1 MTTDP
6 RFDRRLPSHRPGYP
20 VSPRTLRRRL
30 RPDPPTASRPAVR
43 HPRPE
48 GPDRPGTALSLPV
61 QPQPCAS
68 PTMRRRL
75 RPVVVPLAGLVVVG
89 VVALALDT
97 GAARTE
103 AAGATAAAPTVSS
116 GVAVLQGEIAAMEA
130 SGMPADHPK
139 VELLRDD
146 LAVME
151 AAAATPVVPEPGIDV
166 GARVAAATRSADD
179 AGDGTA
185 DAAAN
190 FDDGPVA
197 CEPLPGLLTAADVE
211 GASCSSTLEADGS
224 SLYVAERPDGT
235 TRAVRFGA
243 DGSVGTVGTVTPST

>member
-20 VSPRTLRRRL
+20 VSPRALRRRL

-43 HPRPE
+43 RPRPE
-48 GPDRPGTALSLPV
+48 GPDRPGTALPV
-61 QPQPCAS
+61 PVHPQPCAS

-75 RPVVVPLAGLVVVG
+75 RPVLVPLAGLVVVG
-89 VVALALDT
+89 VAALALDT

-103 AAGATAAAPTVSS
+103 AAGATASAPAVSS

-151 AAAATPVVPEPGIDV
+151 AAAATPVVPEPGVDV
-166 GARVAAATRSADD
+166 GARVAAATGA
-179 AGDGTA
+179 AGDTGA
-185 DAAAN
+185 DAAAS
-190 FDDGPVA
+190 FDDGPVT
-197 CEPLPGLLTAADVE
+197 CEPVPGLLTAADVE

-235 TRAVRFGA
+235 ARAVRFGA
-243 DGSVGTVGTVTPST
+243 DGSVGTVGTVTPHP